1 VAAFRRE
8 FPALRLSGG
17 SFVRTIGMAMGVAV
31 VAVLMLRTGNG
42 ALMGVGGV
50 MGLGALGIAIS
61 ADRMRSSKVPP
72 LVLER
77 ETLQFG
83 GRKVYLRDVTEIVA
97 GGQSFNAD
105 YFPITLKTSF
115 GDQTFN
121 LFAYA
126 VAVTSADEFV
136 HTLRELWRAE
146 RDRGTRG

>member
-1 VAAFRRE
+1 MAAFPRE

-17 SFVRTIGMAMGVAV
+17 SFFRTIVMAMGAAAVAV
-31 VAVLMLRTGNG
+31 MMLRTGNG
-42 ALMGVGGV
+42 ALMALGGIL
-50 MGLGALGIAIS
+50 GIGALGTALS
-61 ADRMRSSKVPP
+61 ADRMRSRKIPP
-72 LVLER
+72 LVLEQDAV
-77 ETLQFG
+77 QFRG
-83 GRKVYLRDVTEIVA
+83 QKVYLRDVTEIVA

-121 LFAYA
+121 LFEYA

-136 HTLRELWRAE
+136 HTLRDLWRAE